1 MKRLFTAIP
10 VHLTDESRQTIKLIQ
25 WEMRDDK
32 IKWVHLD
39 NTHLTLKFFGET
51 PENRIDDI
59 CEALYDAT
67 IGTEPFTLR
76 MERLGIFGS
85 RYKPKVIWLGFE
97 ENQEIIRLQK
107 NILKELE
114 KIDVYEDRQ
123 NFVPHLTIGR
133 IKFIKHKRFF
143 QETIDKYK
151 DVFSQGNDINAFHL
165 FESILKPTGPQYEI
179 IESFSLR

>member
-1 MKRLFTAIP
+1 MKRLFAAIP
-10 VHLTDESRQTIKLIQ
+10 IHLTDESRQTIGLIQ
-25 WEMRDDK
+25 QEMRDDK
-32 IKWVHLD
+32 IKWVHPE
-39 NTHLTLKFFGET
+39 NTHLTIKFFGET
-51 PENRIDDI
+51 SEDRIDDI
-59 CEALYDAT
+59 CEAMDDAA
-67 IGTEPFTLR
+67 IGIEPFTLR

-85 RYKPKVIWLGFE
+85 RYKPKVIWLGFD

-114 KIDVYEDRQ
+114 KIDIYEDRQ

-151 DVFSQGNDINAFHL
+151 EAFSQENTIEKFHL
-165 FESILKPTGPQYEI
+165 FESILKPAGPRYEI
-179 IESFSLR
+179 VETFRFQ